1 MRSDFRFKRF
11 SQFEAAREKREKVKH
26 QVKLLS
32 VKTGKHFKEIARI
45 SQKPHESL
53 LSFISVNYNTNII
66 CFYFLR
72 RKNKPAPE
80 DFWECDVS
88 IATLTRRI
96 HCKYDKFYLKYG
108 RGFIQFS
115 IIIVLLLLNQSC
127 SAEGEDKK
135 YIYNQ
140 QK

>member
-1 MRSDFRFKRF
+1 M
-11 SQFEAAREKREKVKH
+11 
-26 QVKLLS
+26 
-32 VKTGKHFKEIARI
+32 
-45 SQKPHESL
+45 
-53 LSFISVNYNTNII
+53 
-66 CFYFLR
+66 FLFPQAKKQ
-72 RKNKPAPE
+72 KNKPAPE

-115 IIIVLLLLNQSC
+115 IIIVLLLFNQSC

-135 YIYNQ
+135 YIYITSKNGRNEVREHIELACQ
-140 QK
+140 YWLTNDFTHNVV